1 MTEKQRQQL
10 LIGLGIW
17 KLELK
22 SDFGRRARERKL
34 IFDYRARPRLLT
46 GILNRVNRPR

>member
-17 KLELK
+17 KLELR
-22 SDFGRRARERKL
+22 SELGRGAKERKL
-34 IFDYRARPRLLT
+34 ILVGRARPGLLT
-46 GILNRVNRPR
+46 AFLNRLTRPR

>member
-1 MTEKQRQQL
+1 MTQKERQQL

-22 SDFGRRARERKL
+22 SELGRRAERKL
-34 IFDYRARPRLLT
+34 ILGGRARPGFLT
-46 GILNRVNRPR
+46 GILNRLKRLR